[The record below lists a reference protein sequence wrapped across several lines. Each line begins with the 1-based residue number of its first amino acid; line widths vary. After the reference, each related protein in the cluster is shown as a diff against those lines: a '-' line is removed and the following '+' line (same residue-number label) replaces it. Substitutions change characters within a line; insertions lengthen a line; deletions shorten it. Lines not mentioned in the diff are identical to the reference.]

1 MANNCINGINWSSM
15 RKFASFLFGEIK
27 NHRIVDKHYF
37 IYIDKDV
44 YNNKKELIEMFED
57 AFMVHIKP
65 DII

>member
-1 MANNCINGINWSSM
+1 M

-44 YNNKKELIEMFED
+44 YNSKKELIEMFED
-57 AFMVHIKP
+57 TFMVHIKP